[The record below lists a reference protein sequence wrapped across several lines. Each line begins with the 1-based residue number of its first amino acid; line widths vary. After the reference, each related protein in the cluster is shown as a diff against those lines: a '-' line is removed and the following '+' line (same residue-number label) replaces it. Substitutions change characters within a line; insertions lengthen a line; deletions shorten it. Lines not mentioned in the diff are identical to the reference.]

1 MVVSFDEETKNARL
15 SLRQSEILTQL
26 AKEEAEAIAAMP
38 GAAWVACGHTCESR
52 GSDSRPRR
60 FIRENRSFFTIYGID
75 AFKYNQIACRSLN
88 SIQSMAATCSS
99 QRLARRTE
107 PA

>member
-38 GAAWVACGHTCESR
+38 GAA
-52 GSDSRPRR
+52 
-60 FIRENRSFFTIYGID
+60 
-75 AFKYNQIACRSLN
+75 
-88 SIQSMAATCSS
+88 
-99 QRLARRTE
+99 
-107 PA
+107 